1 MSSPTGG
8 APTAGAPTAGAPS
21 TARRSWDV
29 LVTLTFADLR
39 DSRDLSALGLLKWL
53 LEPLAALAAY
63 LGLVAGVLGHTERAY
78 PLFILI
84 ALIPFRYFSGAISS
98 GLTVVPSYRRIIAAY
113 PLPRGVIPLVPV
125 AAEGASFLISLLLV
139 VPFAVYFGTG
149 LSMALLWLPV
159 VLAVLAVLT
168 AGPVYLAAVYGLYL
182 PDFRGVAQN
191 LLRLSFLTSSGL
203 VALRR
208 VPGENLPRLFQAN
221 PLSGIFDAFR
231 AIVIAEHAP
240 VAADLLYPLGVGLV
254 LLAAG
259 LLAYVSCEHHFPKE
273 V

>member
-1 MSSPTGG
+1 MSSPTGA
-8 APTAGAPTAGAPS
+8 APTAGAS
-21 TARRSWDV
+21 SISSARRSWDV
-29 LVTLTFADLR
+29 LLTLTRADLR

-63 LGLVAGVLGHTERAY
+63 LGLLAGVLGHTERAY

-84 ALIPFRYFSGAISS
+84 ALIPFRYFSGSISS
-98 GLTVVPSYRRIIAAY
+98 GLTVVPSYGRIIAAY

-125 AAEGASFLISLLLV
+125 VAEGASFLVSLLLV

-149 LSMALLWLPV
+149 LSVALLWLPV
-159 VLAVLAVLT
+159 VLVVFAVLT

-191 LLRLSFLTSSGL
+191 LLRLSFLTSTGL

-208 VPGENLPRLFQAN
+208 VPGDNLPRLFRAN
-221 PLSGIFDAFR
+221 PLSGIFDSFR
-231 AIVIAEHAP
+231 AIVIGEHAP
-240 VAADLLYPLGVGLV
+240 AAIDLLYPLGVGLF

-259 LLAYVSCEHHFPKE
+259 LLAYRVCERNFPKE